1 MHLEALVFRD
11 GLILK
16 GILQGI
22 CFWDVSELIWSK
34 ILATLMNMVTNHKV
48 P

>member
-1 MHLEALVFRD
+1 MHLEALVFRED
-11 GLILK
+11 IILK

-22 CFWDVSELIWSK
+22 CCWDVSGLIWSK
-34 ILATLMNMVTNHKV
+34 ILAALMNVVTNRRV